1 MKIWEE
7 NFNQEKKSFCR
18 EKERKEKEER
28 VNRRTRKE
36 ERVS

>member
-18 EKERKEKEER
+18 EKERKEKK
-28 VNRRTRKE
+28 RKGRKSE
-36 ERVS
+36 